1 MSSIG
6 EVSRVLLVSCDK
18 FGSCSCK
25 AVAVHLVV
33 WYLPVVGDVLVR
45 VLLRLASGRDI
56 VWSALVGSIDQATQP
71 KSAKDY
77 PRAAGQ

>member
-1 MSSIG
+1 M
-6 EVSRVLLVSCDK
+6 
-18 FGSCSCK
+18 
-25 AVAVHLVV
+25 HLVV